1 MAVDRKKSPAY
12 YLLYG
17 VFYLHAL
24 LPFQLL
30 YVLSDILYWFAYH
43 LARYRRV
50 HVRRNLMNAFPDKPV
65 MEIRKIERAFYH
77 HLCDY
82 FVESVKTLHMS
93 DEEAGERMKFEH
105 TEVIDRWNDEGNSC
119 LLCLGHYANW
129 EWVTSVGLHLMPRA
143 ELGLIYKR
151 LHSEAF
157 DQLFLKIRNH
167 FGAKPIEM
175 KSAFRKMIRLKNE
188 GKTMTV
194 GFLADQ
200 RPSRKQ
206 DQYWTTFLN
215 QDTPVQTGM
224 GKIAVHL
231 AMPVAYLDITKVKR
245 GYYIGKIQV
254 LSTDASQ
261 ETELAIME
269 RYMRKLEETVLKEP
283 AYYLWSHN
291 RWKFKKTEAVQ
302 KDL

>member
-1 MAVDRKKSPAY
+1 MAAKRKKSITY
-12 YLLYG
+12 YLLY
-17 VFYLHAL
+17 VVLYLHAL

-30 YVLSDILYWFAYH
+30 YVMSDILYWLAYH
-43 LARYRRV
+43 LVRYRRV
-50 HVRRNLMNAFPDKPV
+50 HVRRNLKNAFPHKTIREV
-65 MEIRKIERAFYH
+65 RKIEKAFYH

-82 FVESVKTLHMS
+82 FVESVKMLHMT
-93 DEEAGERMKFEH
+93 EKEAHERMKFEH
-105 TEVIDRWNDEGNSC
+105 TEIIDQWTKEGKSC

-129 EWVTSVGLHLMPRA
+129 EWVTSIGLHLSPRA

-157 DQLFLKIRNH
+157 DQLYLKIRSH

-224 GKIAVHL
+224 GKIGAHL
-231 AMPVAYLDITKVKR
+231 GMPVAYLDIIKIKR
-245 GYYIGKIQV
+245 GYYTGKIEV
-254 LSTDASQ
+254 LSTNASM
-261 ETELAIME
+261 ERDYDIME

-291 RWKFKKTEAVQ
+291 RWKFKKIEAVQ
-302 KDL
+302 

>member
-1 MAVDRKKSPAY
+1 MADNRKKSLAY

-17 VFYLHAL
+17 VLYLHAL
-24 LPFQLL
+24 LPFRLL
-30 YVLSDILYWFAYH
+30 YVMSDILYWLAYH
-43 LARYRRV
+43 LVRYRRV
-50 HVRRNLMNAFPDKPV
+50 DVRKNLMNAFPDKQL
-65 MEIRKIERAFYH
+65 MEIRIIERAFYH

-82 FVESVKTLHMS
+82 FVESIKTLHMS
-93 DEEAGERMKFEH
+93 DEDACERMKFEH
-105 TEVIDRWNDEGNSC
+105 TEIIDRWTKEGRSC

-129 EWVTSVGLHLMPRA
+129 EWVPSIGLHLMPQA

-151 LHSEAF
+151 LHSRAF
-157 DQLFLKIRNH
+157 DQLYLKIRNH
-167 FGAKPIEM
+167 FGANPIEM
-175 KSAFRKMIRLKNE
+175 KSAFRKMIRLKSE

-224 GKIAVHL
+224 GKIGAHL
-231 AMPVAYLDITKVKR
+231 GMPVAYLDITKVKR
-245 GYYIGKIQV
+245 GYYIGKIEV
-254 LSTDASQ
+254 LSTDASM
-261 ETELAIME
+261 ETEYGIME

-291 RWKFKKTEAVQ
+291 RWKFKKTETVQ

>member
-1 MAVDRKKSPAY
+1 MGGHREKSMVY

-17 VFYLHAL
+17 VLYLHAL

-30 YVLSDILYWFAYH
+30 YVMSDILYWFAYY
-43 LARYRRV
+43 LVRYRRV
-50 HVRRNLMNAFPDKPV
+50 HVRRNLTNAFPHKTAT
-65 MEIRKIERAFYH
+65 EIGKIEKAYYH

-93 DEEAGERMKFEH
+93 EKEALERMKFEH
-105 TEVIDRWNDEGNSC
+105 VEIIEQWTNEGKSC
-119 LLCLGHYANW
+119 MLCLGHYANW
-129 EWVTSVGLHLMPRA
+129 EWVTSIGLHLSPKA
-143 ELGLIYKR
+143 ELGLVYKR
-151 LHSEAF
+151 LHSKAF
-157 DQLFLKIRNH
+157 DQLYLKIRNH
-167 FGAKPIEM
+167 FGAEPIEM
-175 KSAFRKMIRLKNE
+175 KSAFRKMIRLKGE

-224 GKIAVHL
+224 GKIGAHL

-245 GYYIGKIQV
+245 GYYIGKIEV
-254 LSTDASQ
+254 LSADASK
-261 ETELAIME
+261 EPEYGIME

-291 RWKFKKTEAVQ
+291 RWKFKKPVGV
-302 KDL
+302 

>member
-1 MAVDRKKSPAY
+1 MAGNRKKSLKY
-12 YLLYG
+12 YLLFG
-17 VFYLHAL
+17 VCYLHAL
-24 LPFQLL
+24 LPFQVL
-30 YVLSDILYWFAYH
+30 YVMSDILYWCAYH
-43 LARYRRV
+43 IVRYRRV
-50 HVRRNLMNAFPDKPV
+50 PVRRNLMNAFPDKTV
-65 MEIRKIERAFYH
+65 MEIETIERAFYH

-82 FVESVKTLHMS
+82 FVESIKTLHMS
-93 DEEAGERMKFEH
+93 DKEARERMKFEH
-105 TEVIDRWNDEGNSC
+105 TEIIDRWTEDGNSC

-129 EWVTSVGLHLMPRA
+129 EWVTSIGLHLLPRA

-151 LHSEAF
+151 LHSDAF
-157 DQLFLKIRNH
+157 DQLFLDIRNH

-175 KSAFRKMIRLKNE
+175 KSAFRKMIRHKNE

-200 RPSRKQ
+200 RPSKKQ

-224 GKIAVHL
+224 EKIAAHL
-231 AMPVAYLDITKVKR
+231 RMPVAYLDITKIKR
-245 GYYIGKIQV
+245 GFYIGKIQV

-261 ETELAIME
+261 EPEFAIME

-291 RWKFKKTEAVQ
+291 RWKFKKEKGV
-302 KDL
+302 

>member
-1 MAVDRKKSPAY
+1 MTADRKKSPAY
-12 YLLYG
+12 SLLYG
-17 VFYLHAL
+17 VLYLHAL
-24 LPFQLL
+24 LPFRLL
-30 YVLSDILYWFAYH
+30 YMMSDILCWFAYH
-43 LARYRRV
+43 LVRYRRV
-50 HVRRNLMNAFPDKPV
+50 HVRKNLMNAFPDKPI
-65 MEIRKIERAFYH
+65 MEIKQIERDFYH

-82 FVESVKTLHMS
+82 FVESIKTLHMS
-93 DEEAGERMKFEH
+93 DEAARERMKFENREIIESW
-105 TEVIDRWNDEGNSC
+105 TKEGNSC

-129 EWVTSVGLHLMPRA
+129 EWVTSIGLHLLPRA

-157 DQLFLKIRNH
+157 DQLFLKIRSH

-224 GKIAVHL
+224 GKIAAHL
-231 AMPVAYLDITKVKR
+231 GLPVAYLDITKVKR

-254 LSTDASQ
+254 ISTDASK
-261 ETELAIME
+261 EPEFAIME

-291 RWKFKKTEAVQ
+291 RWKFKKTEGV
-302 KDL
+302 

>member
-1 MAVDRKKSPAY
+1 MAADRKKSLAY

-17 VFYLHAL
+17 VLYFHAL
-24 LPFQLL
+24 LPFRLL
-30 YVLSDILYWFAYH
+30 YVMSDILFWLAYH
-43 LARYRRV
+43 LVRYRRV
-50 HVRRNLMNAFPDKPV
+50 HVRKNLMNAFPDKPI
-65 MEIRKIERAFYH
+65 MEIRQIERDFYH

-82 FVESVKTLHMS
+82 FVESIKTLHMS
-93 DEEAGERMKFEH
+93 DEEACERMKFENREIIESC
-105 TEVIDRWNDEGNSC
+105 TKEGNSC

-129 EWVTSVGLHLMPRA
+129 EWVTSIGLHLLPRA

-175 KSAFRKMIRLKNE
+175 KSAFRKMIKLKNE

-200 RPSRKQ
+200 RPSRNQ

-224 GKIAVHL
+224 GKIAAHL
-231 AMPVAYLDITKVKR
+231 GLPVAYLDITKVKR

-254 LSTDASQ
+254 ISTDASQ
-261 ETELAIME
+261 EPEFAIME

-291 RWKFKKTEAVQ
+291 RWKFKKIKGV
-302 KDL
+302 